1 MILRNPSTGSARHQN
16 LLLMLVVLGMTSV
29 VYFPGLSGQYIF
41 DDFWI
46 LVENPRVH
54 VDSLDP
60 EQWISAV
67 QSYGTDH
74 QSRALTMLSFA
85 LNHYFTG
92 LDPYWMKFTNLLIH
106 LLNGVLLF
114 LVLQALFGLWR
125 TSIPS
130 ASRVSPASITWA
142 SLTLCS
148 AWLLLPVNLTAVLYV
163 AQRMESLSNTFV
175 LLGLCI
181 YLASRTRHWQG
192 EGGYLGM
199 ICGLVLCTVAGML
212 VKESAVLLPLYA
224 ACIEGSITRFCTAG
238 GERSRGLVWL
248 YIILLAVPAIIG
260 MVWFLTW
267 VGGPTTYPR
276 PFTLV
281 ERLMTEA
288 RVLVIYVM
296 WVLVPLLDNL
306 SLYHDDIVIS
316 RGLFDPPTTAGAIVC
331 LVGLLLL
338 GLKQIRLRPL
348 FALGVFWFFAGHA
361 VTATVIPLELVFE
374 HRNYFPSIGLL
385 LAFVSIL
392 LLEPG
397 IKFFFMRR
405 VVALLVVVFFATQT
419 TLAAREWSDPQRL
432 SVAFVKKNP
441 DSLLSQHEFARA
453 LFRKAED
460 SSGDVKN
467 QLYKTIERTLET
479 ASGLNPHIITS
490 EAMLII
496 LAGHI
501 DRSVEERWW
510 YSIKKKLAGT
520 KALYPNIQSLGKLA
534 RCQLTGACSEQL
546 EHLADAF
553 MVASNQ
559 PDSPPA
565 LWVVYARFAAHN
577 LNDPQLA
584 ERSYRKALEIVPGN
598 SDVRKELVS
607 YLVQQGDL
615 ESVIPDLK
623 LLDSEKKLGFV
634 SGTIEKLKKA
644 VKSSGSGRT
653 AYSD

>member
-1 MILRNPSTGSARHQN
+1 
-16 LLLMLVVLGMTSV
+16 MLVVLSLTTL

-46 LVENPRVH
+46 VVENQAVH
-54 VDSLDP
+54 VDRMDLG
-60 EQWISAV
+60 QWISAA

-92 LDPYWMKFTNLLIH
+92 LNPYWMKLTNLLIH

-114 LVLQALFGLWR
+114 LVLQALFVLWR
-125 TSIPS
+125 MTRPSTSLDS
-130 ASRVSPASITWA
+130 DASIAWA
-142 SLTLCS
+142 SLILCS

-175 LLGLCI
+175 LLGLYI
-181 YLASRTRHWQG
+181 YLTTRTRHWQG

-199 ICGLVLCTVAGML
+199 ICGLVLCTGAGML
-212 VKESAVLLPLYA
+212 VKESAALLPLYA
-224 ACIEGSITRFCTAG
+224 ACIEGSTTRLRTADG
-238 GERSRGLVWL
+238 KRSRGLVWL
-248 YIILLAVPAIIG
+248 YIILLVVPAVIG

-267 VGGPTTYPR
+267 IGGPMTYPR

-306 SLYHDDIVIS
+306 SLYHDDIVVS
-316 RGLFDPPTTAGAIVC
+316 RGLFDPPTTAGAIAC

-338 GLKQIRLRPL
+338 GFKQIRQRPL
-348 FALGVFWFFAGHA
+348 FALGIFWFFAGHA

-385 LAFVSIL
+385 LAVVSIL

-397 IKFFFMRR
+397 IKLFFMRR
-405 VVALLVVVFFATQT
+405 AVALLVVVFFATQT

-432 SVAFVKKNP
+432 AVAFVKKNP

-460 SSGDVKN
+460 SSGDAKK
-467 QLYKTIERTLET
+467 QLYKTIEHSLET
-479 ASGLNPHIITS
+479 ASGLNPHVITS

-510 YSIKKKLAGT
+510 NSINKKLART
-520 KALYPNIQSLGKLA
+520 RALYPNIQSLGKLA
-534 RCQLTGACSEQL
+534 DCQLTGVCSEQL
-546 EHLADAF
+546 EPLADAF
-553 MVASNQ
+553 MIASNQ
-559 PDSPPA
+559 PDSPAA
-565 LWVVYARFAAHN
+565 LWVAYARFAAHN

-584 ERSYRKALEIVPGN
+584 ERSYRKALEIDPGYT
-598 SDVRKELVS
+598 DVRKELVS

-623 LLDSEKKLGFV
+623 LLYGEKKLSFV
-634 SGTIEKLKKA
+634 SGTIETLKK
-644 VKSSGSGRT
+644 VIKSSGSGR
-653 AYSD
+653 AASSN